1 MVSISDV
8 AHEAHVSKMTVSRV
22 INHPEQVSDEIRSD
36 VQRVISQLGY
46 VQNRAGRALANNRHY
61 NIAFILL
68 DDVNEI
74 EPYYAHLLMH
84 LTDALRN
91 EGYTLE
97 MRHDRNFDLTNVDGF
112 LVCGARHSDF
122 DVLNNLPIP
131 VVIYG
136 TEAGIISVDIDNKAG
151 TYLAT
156 QLLINQQYQRLLF
169 LGMAIDEPFETNR
182 EAGYRQA
189 MQEAGRE
196 PEIHQ
201 LPNNEQIALQF
212 LQNNHLS
219 ANTGIIAATDRLG
232 LGALRASRHQ
242 GLAVPDEVGIVG
254 FDGIYIHQLA
264 EQSLTTVQQPL
275 KEIAEKMVQL
285 LLAELAGEIVTS
297 EYIVPEL
304 IHGETTIK

>member
-22 INHPEQVSDEIRSD
+22 INHPEQVSPEIRKD

-68 DDVNEI
+68 DNVNEI

-84 LTDALRN
+84 LTDALRE

-112 LVCGARHSDF
+112 LICGARHSDF
-122 DVLNNLPIP
+122 TVLNNLPIP

-136 TEAGIISVDIDNKAG
+136 TESGITSVDIDNQAG
-151 TYLAT
+151 TLLAT
-156 QLLINQQYQRLLF
+156 KLLISQHYQRLLF
-169 LGMAIDEPFETNR
+169 LGMDIDEPFATNR
-182 EAGYRQA
+182 EMGYRQA
-189 MQEAGRE
+189 MREADRE
-196 PEIHQ
+196 VEIYR
-201 LPNNEQIALQF
+201 LPNNEHIVQRF
-212 LQNNHLS
+212 LQNDDLS

-232 LGALRASRHQ
+232 LGALRASRQQ
-242 GLAVPDEVGIVG
+242 GLQVPDDIGIVG

-264 EQSLTTVQQPL
+264 EQPLTTVQQPL
-275 KEIAEKMVQL
+275 KEIAGHMVQL
-285 LLAELAGEIVTS
+285 LLAELSGKTVESV
-297 EYIVPEL
+297 YVVPKL
-304 IHGETTIK
+304 IHGETTK